1 MTFEPL
7 TSNIVPTDPRQYFT
21 VNVSLNNGTF
31 SWNVVASRTTS
42 GTSGER
48 NSIYGLAITIGGN
61 SYYKGDIDWRN
72 YSPNTVVFQGTTAL
86 ANCAISNGTVSV
98 TLSGNYYYGTWN
110 TDYRCVINGSLPIS
124 MPTVSTPTY
133 TTANTY
139 GNVIVGGYSTLTFSF
154 SATPGTE
161 GNTISTYKLYQD
173 GVQVYSGSTA
183 SCTITAPQANATY
196 YVVAVESNGA
206 TGQSSS
212 ITVSVETYT
221 PPAFTSVTSTRWSAS
236 AGKNKFDI
244 STNYIDQGAIAS
256 SNGQNTNSTTRVRT
270 HGYVLVEPSTTYTLS
285 CNLARVFVLQYSGAS
300 SSDYLNLSSGWQS
313 SGYSFTT
320 NANTRYL
327 RFVFSIND
335 SSAVTPSDIEWV
347 QLELGSTATAYEPY
361 SANGSPSDDG
371 NQAKLTPVF
380 TPAKVGGQDL
390 TTTCKITLE
399 GVGVAG
405 TTTTS
410 GDEIIYTDSILS
422 PDSSY
427 NVIYELYDGQFI
439 TLVNPITRTDTIT
452 IGGRG
457 IDLIHFGTDYGV
469 AVGTKATAGYLDTAY
484 PFRIRAVD
492 ANGNVTTEA
501 KLESTPTEITASISR
516 TSGWTVNTAHL
527 YTFGRIAYLSIRFNS
542 TGTYSVG
549 NNVFV
554 GSISGIVPKYVAM
567 GSGYWGSSVYNGMIN
582 SNGAIT
588 IRLSGYA
595 QSYTFDGEAY
605 ISFMFMF

>member
-1 MTFEPL
+1 MTFDPL
-7 TSNIVPTDPRQYFT
+7 VSNIVPTDPRQYFT
-21 VNVSLNNGTF
+21 LNVSLNNGTF

-48 NSIYGLAITIGGN
+48 NSIYGLSVSIGGN

-72 YSPNTVVFQGTTAL
+72 YSPNTVVFQGTTSL
-86 ANCAISNGTVSV
+86 ANCAINNGAVSV
-98 TLSGNYYYGTWN
+98 TLSGNYFYGTWN

-154 SATPGTE
+154 SATPGTQ

-183 SCTITAPQANATY
+183 SCTVTAPQANATY
-196 YVVAVESNGA
+196 HVVAVESNGA

-212 ITVSVETYT
+212 ITVNVEAYT

-244 STNYIDQGAIAS
+244 STNYIDQGAISS
-256 SNGQNTNSTTRVRT
+256 SNGQNSNSTTRVRT

-285 CNLARVFVLQYSGAS
+285 CNLARVFVLQYSGSS
-300 SSDYLNLSSGWQS
+300 SSDYLNLYSGWQS

-320 NANTRYL
+320 NANARYL

-335 SSAVTPSDIEWV
+335 SSAVTPSDIDWV
-347 QLELGSTATAYEPY
+347 QLELGSTATSYEPY

-390 TTTCKITLE
+390 TTTCKITIE
-399 GVGVAG
+399 GIGVAG

-410 GDEIIYTDSILS
+410 GDEIIYTNSILS

-427 NVIYELYDGQFI
+427 NVIYELYDGQFT
-439 TLVNPITRTDTIT
+439 TLVNPVIRTDTIT

-457 IDLIHFGTDYGV
+457 IDLYHLGDVYGV
-469 AVGTKATAGYLDTAY
+469 AVGMKASAGYLDSAY
-484 PFRIRAVD
+484 QIRVNTVD
-492 ANGNVTTEA
+492 GSGNITNQSVMGPI
-501 KLESTPTEITASISR
+501 PTSRAISITRSR
-516 TSGWTVNTAHL
+516 GWTVGTATLYTYGRVAHL
-527 YTFGRIAYLSIRFNS
+527 SITFNAS
-542 TGTYSVG
+542 GTYNVG
-549 NNVFV
+549 DNVFE
-554 GSISGIVPKYVAM
+554 GSISSFKPVTTVMLVGYYSSAVYVMWIKPNGSIIVRM
-567 GSGYWGSSVYNGMIN
+567 
-582 SNGAIT
+582 T
-588 IRLSGYA
+588 GYA
-595 QSYTFDGEAY
+595 GSYTFNSDANIGGTY
-605 ISFMFMF
+605 LF